1 MKTHT
6 QWSIV
11 VQLLFL
17 HLSATLSCQSR
28 PLLIVAHADDE
39 ILFGLPIFLTT
50 PSSCRP
56 HVVVLTVTHPSR
68 VQQMQHAAQRYNFTF
83 DSLDYP
89 DGPTHHQF
97 DTDKR
102 IHHQLSSII
111 TTGWSGIYT
120 HGPTG
125 EYGHPQHIQC
135 SNVVTRLVLQGGS
148 MDNAGQ
154 PPPLPMPLYY
164 FAPQYDESF
173 PSANHQAVTQVYP
186 SESLPWSKYWH
197 ARLVPWY
204 MYDIATAREICT
216 TRGYEMWRSNC
227 HVLALPQGS
236 AEMKRKRT
244 PPITPPPPSPP
255 SPPPPPPPSHTIT
268 LGVVHYR
275 PFTTPLSSFEVGFR
289 SALDLLCK
297 MNPSYKVVYL
307 NIYNLEGTVPGS
319 NKYNTIIQQYHAMD
333 VLLIK
338 SNWNWIPDTFIRNG
352 LHVTSTQPKCLL
364 ISGVAPLPERDED
377 VQYYSALVYETE
389 WYNTWQHLQQRH
401 PNVHQ
406 AFGIDTHIMKKSV
419 VKRIKTWDLIFVG
432 WMASWKRLDLFVE
445 KYQRMCQTALQQEK
459 DTGVPVELPTALA
472 VGKLDA
478 TEDSRAIVEMLEKN
492 GVVVKSEV
500 PYNELAGLIHRSKE
514 MYIPSTIQGGGERAV
529 LEGKACGV
537 AVTVEPDNFKLLEL
551 IELEQV
557 PSHLDYANALHEMLQ
572 SVVVKEVNMGERRR
586 REL

>member
-1 MKTHT
+1 MSIQTVLRTHIDRT
-6 QWSIV
+6 IFQEGIT
-11 VQLLFL
+11 VQYPVE
-17 HLSATLSCQSR
+17 HR
-28 PLLIVAHADDE
+28 
-39 ILFGLPIFLTT
+39 
-50 PSSCRP
+50 
-56 HVVVLTVTHPSR
+56 VT
-68 VQQMQHAAQRYNFTF
+68 MTE
-83 DSLDYP
+83 
-89 DGPTHHQF
+89 
-97 DTDKR
+97 K
-102 IHHQLSSII
+102 
-111 TTGWSGIYT
+111 
-120 HGPTG
+120 
-125 EYGHPQHIQC
+125 
-135 SNVVTRLVLQGGS
+135 
-148 MDNAGQ
+148 
-154 PPPLPMPLYY
+154 
-164 FAPQYDESF
+164 
-173 PSANHQAVTQVYP
+173 
-186 SESLPWSKYWH
+186 
-197 ARLVPWY
+197 
-204 MYDIATAREICT
+204 
-216 TRGYEMWRSNC
+216 
-227 HVLALPQGS
+227 
-236 AEMKRKRT
+236 
-244 PPITPPPPSPP
+244 
-255 SPPPPPPPSHTIT
+255 PPPPPPPPPHTIT

-319 NKYNTIIQQYHAMD
+319 NKYNTIIQQYHDMD

-389 WYNTWQHLQQRH
+389 WYNAWQHLQQRH

-419 VKRIKTWDLIFVG
+419 VEHIKTWDLIFVG

-478 TEDSRAIVEMLEKN
+478 TEDSRTIVEMLEKN

-572 SVVVKEVNMGERRR
+572 SVVVKEVTMGERRR